1 MVASAPAE
9 TQERF
14 LNELEAEGALGAL
27 PFLFEFWAMEHQLPP
42 EGDWRTWVIMGGRG
56 AGKTRAGAEWVRSM
70 VEGSMPLDP
79 GKAKRVALVGET
91 IEQVREVMVF
101 GESGILTSSPSDRR
115 PKFHAGRK
123 MLEWPN
129 GAVAT
134 IHTAHDP
141 EGLRGPQFDC
151 AWVDELG
158 CAAIDKGTNQPN
170 KFLDQKS
177 SESSLPKYSNGAR
190 DDLIQ
195 KQYLRAMHTYWG
207 DQANNPVSEVYGA
220 PMVDMSRAFVWAWDA
235 RPYPFFPNA
244 VATWTDGENY
254 PRGHWINGRTSG
266 RSLAS
271 VVGEVCDRAGLTNY
285 DTSALFGYVRGYVID
300 DVSDAR
306 SALQPLMLRF
316 AFDAV
321 ERDGVLRFISR
332 TGNSPVT
339 LPSDALALSADL
351 EGRLEQSRE
360 GEAELAGR
368 VRLRFVQT
376 DGNFDVLS
384 EEAILAD
391 DATHA
396 VSTSEIPMALTR
408 PEGRQVVERW
418 LTEARVAREAVK
430 FALPLSRIDIGAGD
444 VVKVAADQ
452 SEGPAL
458 YRIDRVEHGPMQ
470 ILEAVR
476 IEPDVY
482 TPSDLSDELAG
493 VREFVPPV
501 PLTSVFMD
509 LPLLT
514 GSEVE
519 HAPYLAATGSPWP
532 GSVAIYQSPSDSD
545 FALNSFL
552 AARASVGFLQA
563 PLERGPVGRIDRGQ
577 ALDVRMLHG
586 TLQSIGDTALLS
598 GGNLVA
604 IGDGSPNN
612 WELLQFRDAELIAP
626 DHYLLSHRIRGQL
639 GTDALMPDT
648 WPVGSWFVVIN
659 GAPQQIELARNL
671 RRVSQTYRIG
681 PARRGYEDPSYVEL
695 THAFDGNGLRPYMPV
710 HLRLTDAGGDIA
722 STWIRRT
729 RLDGDAWD
737 LMDVPLA
744 EESESYTVR
753 VTKDGE
759 TVRETTVAEPS
770 WLYAQTQRLA
780 DGVGD
785 AFTLSVAQNS
795 ARFGPGPFATAD
807 WSA

>member
-1 MVASAPAE
+1 MTLTLPALKFGARLVASAPVEA
-9 TQERF
+9 QERF
-14 LNELEAEGALGAL
+14 LDELGEGALGAL

-70 VEGSMPLDP
+70 VEGPMPMDP
-79 GKAKRVALVGET
+79 GKARRVALVGET

-101 GESGILTSSPSDRR
+101 GESGLLVCTPSDRR
-115 PKFHAGRK
+115 PTYIAGRK
-123 MLEWPN
+123 RLEWPN

-158 CAAIDKGTNQPN
+158 CAAVDKGTNEPN
-170 KFLDQKS
+170 KFLDPKS
-177 SESSLPKYSNGAR
+177 SESSIPKYSNGTR

-195 KQYLRAMHTYWG
+195 KQYLRAMHTYW
-207 DQANNPVSEVYGA
+207 AEEENNPISEVYGA
-220 PMVDMSRAFVWAWDA
+220 PMVDMTRAFVWAWDA

-244 VATWTDGENY
+244 IGTWTDGVNY
-254 PRGHWINGRTSG
+254 PRGHWINGRTSS

-271 VVGEVCDRAGLTNY
+271 VVGEICDRAGLLHY

-321 ERDGVLRFISR
+321 ERDGVLQFISR
-332 TGNSPVT
+332 TGNNAVA
-339 LPSDALALSADL
+339 LPPETLALSSDL

-376 DGNFDVLS
+376 DGNFEVLS

-408 PEGRQVVERW
+408 PEGRQVAERW

-430 FALPLSRIDIGAGD
+430 FALPPSRINVGAGD
-444 VVKVAADQ
+444 VIKVSADQ

-458 YRIDRVEHGPMQ
+458 YRVDRVEHGPMQ
-470 ILEAVR
+470 ILEGVR
-476 IEPDVY
+476 IDPEVY
-482 TPSDLSDELAG
+482 TPSELSDELAG

-514 GSEVE
+514 GSEAE
-519 HAPYLAATGSPWP
+519 HAPYLAVTGSPWP
-532 GSVAIYQSPSDSD
+532 GSVA
-545 FALNSFL
+545 
-552 AARASVGFLQA
+552 V
-563 PLERGPVGRIDRGQ
+563 
-577 ALDVRMLHG
+577 
-586 TLQSIGDTALLS
+586 
-598 GGNLVA
+598 
-604 IGDGSPNN
+604 
-612 WELLQFRDAELIAP
+612 
-626 DHYLLSHRIRGQL
+626 
-639 GTDALMPDT
+639 
-648 WPVGSWFVVIN
+648 
-659 GAPQQIELARNL
+659 
-671 RRVSQTYRIG
+671 
-681 PARRGYEDPSYVEL
+681 
-695 THAFDGNGLRPYMPV
+695 
-710 HLRLTDAGGDIA
+710 
-722 STWIRRT
+722 
-729 RLDGDAWD
+729 
-737 LMDVPLA
+737 
-744 EESESYTVR
+744 
-753 VTKDGE
+753 
-759 TVRETTVAEPS
+759 
-770 WLYAQTQRLA
+770 
-780 DGVGD
+780 
-785 AFTLSVAQNS
+785 
-795 ARFGPGPFATAD
+795 
-807 WSA
+807 